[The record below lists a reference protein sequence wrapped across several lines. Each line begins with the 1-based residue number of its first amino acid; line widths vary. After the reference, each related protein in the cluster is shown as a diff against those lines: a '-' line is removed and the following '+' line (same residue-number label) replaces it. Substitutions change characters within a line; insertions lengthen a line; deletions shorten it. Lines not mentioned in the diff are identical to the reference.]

1 MSQEIKQKRLWN
13 NTARYENA
21 IDQSVKL
28 IARLSTWSRQ
38 AGFEIDK
45 ALKGKNNVD
54 RAVGVRDADTI
65 IKKINRETLRW
76 HEVINAMHNGKDVH
90 SSSNGGCKGA
100 KLEIVAG
107 SEYEFG
113 QYLIDQ
119 NTSTSNGDSSQAN
132 GKAYIERV
140 TKPKFGGG
148 NE

>member
-13 NTARYENA
+13 DTARYENA

-28 IARLSTWSRQ
+28 LARLSTWSRQ

-45 ALKGKNNVD
+45 ALKGKNNVE
-54 RAVGVRDADTI
+54 RAVGAKDADTL
-65 IKKINRETLRW
+65 IKKINRETMHW
-76 HEVINAMHNGKDVH
+76 NTVITAMNNGKDVH
-90 SSSNGGCKGA
+90 SSHDGGCKGA

-119 NTSTSNGDSSQAN
+119 STSTCNGDSSQAN

-140 TKPKFGGG
+140 TKPKFGGD